1 MGELFVA
8 TLARFRVALG
18 FVFGV
23 LVLILAQ
30 PTAPSLLAGMSSTST
45 SAC

>member
-1 MGELFVA
+1 MVDGRGAGGTRYMVVA

-30 PTAPSLLAGMSSTST
+30 PTKES
-45 SAC
+45 